1 MRNNRIKTLFILL
14 LILLLAIGSLTGCK
28 KHVDPDPSPD
38 TDPVINTD
46 SGGTTDP
53 GTDTEPDPEPGAAES
68 PFPGVEVTEDGRYDD
83 RYEVAAYLILYG
95 HLPENYIT
103 KKEAEALGW
112 SGGSVEKY
120 APGCCIGG
128 DYFGNYEGILP
139 EKKGR
144 TYHEC
149 DIDTLDYKNRGSR
162 RLIYSNDGLIYY
174 TGDHYKTYELIW
186 GTE

>member
-1 MRNNRIKTLFILL
+1 MPDQYNLTGRKMRTKRLRSIL
-14 LILLLAIGSLTGCK
+14 IVLLAFLLAAGSLAGCIK
-28 KHVDPDPSPD
+28 KPAPVPEPAVDP
-38 TDPVINTD
+38 T
-46 SGGTTDP
+46 
-53 GTDTEPDPEPGAAES
+53 PEPAAEPEPEPAPGS
-68 PFPGVEVTEDGRYDD
+68 PFPGVEVTEDGHYDGK
-83 RYEVAAYLILYG
+83 YEVAAYLIIYG

-120 APGCCIGG
+120 APGYCIGG

-139 EKKGR
+139 KKNGR
-144 TYHEC
+144 TYSEC

-174 TGDHYKTYELIW
+174 TGDHYETFELIW